1 MDSPMKAFLYAR
13 VSTGDQNEG
22 MQVREMREL
31 AERRG
36 CDLEVFID
44 AGFSGAKAQRPELD
58 RMMQLVRRGKCDVVI
73 VYRFDRFARSTQ
85 HLVNALEEFR
95 ALGVEFI
102 SVHEAIDTTTPMG
115 RFAFAVFAAIAEF
128 ERELIRERVRSGMAH
143 ARANGQHIGRPA
155 LGLDAVAITR
165 LREQGLPWREVA
177 HRVKADEST
186 VRKFMRRHAEKGSE
200 NSEAVAVENKAVA
213 KAVEN

>member
-1 MDSPMKAFLYAR
+1 MKAFLYAR
-13 VSTGDQNEG
+13 VSTGEQNEG

-36 CDLEVFID
+36 CDIEVFID
-44 AGFSGAKAQRPELD
+44 AGFSGAKVKRPELD
-58 RMMQLVRRGKCDVVI
+58 RMMGLVRRGKCDVVI

-95 ALGVEFI
+95 AMGVSFI

-115 RFAFAVFAAIAEF
+115 RFAFTVFAAIAEF

-143 ARANGQHIGRPA
+143 AKANGQHVGRPGLNLNAHQIA
-155 LGLDAVAITR
+155 LLRDDGLTWQQIADD
-165 LREQGLPWREVA
+165 LRVG
-177 HRVKADEST
+177 EST
-186 VRKFMRRHAEKGSE
+186 VRKFMRRQAEKGSE
-200 NSEAVAVENKAVA
+200 KPPEAAVDSKAVV

>member
-1 MDSPMKAFLYAR
+1 MKAFLYAR
-13 VSTGDQNEG
+13 VSTGEQNEG

-36 CDLEVFID
+36 CDIEVFID
-44 AGFSGAKAQRPELD
+44 AGFSGAKTQRPELD
-58 RMMQLVRRGKCDVVI
+58 RMMQLVRRGKCDVVM

-95 ALGVEFI
+95 TLGVQFI

-115 RFAFAVFAAIAEF
+115 RFAFTVFAGIAEF

-143 ARANGQHIGRPA
+143 AKANGQHVGRPA
-155 LGLDAVAITR
+155 LGLDAQVIAS
-165 LREQGLPWREVA
+165 LRAQKLTWQQISERMGA
-177 HRVKADEST
+177 GEST
-186 VRKFMRRHAEKGSE
+186 CRKFMKRQAEKGPIEPLKSD
-200 NSEAVAVENKAVA
+200 VENKELG
-213 KAVEN
+213 KAVEI